1 MDEAEGMASGCG
13 LNTFQPWSPE
23 PPPWSSSLTTSSL
36 RAGLYCLDCAGL
48 SITALLRTYPMAE
61 AEEHTATLRASEGRL
76 YNHNSHRPGATEFIT
91 HPELTLEASYFLLS
105 SFC

>member
-13 LNTFQPWSPE
+13 LNTSQPWSPE

-36 RAGLYCLDCAGL
+36 SAGLHRLDCAGL
-48 SITALLRTYPMAE
+48 SITALLRTYPM

-76 YNHNSHRPGATEFIT
+76 YNHNSHRPAATEFIT
-91 HPELTLEASYFLLS
+91 HPELTLAASYFLLS
-105 SFC
+105 GFC